1 MLGSTLQVCT
11 FMFLGEMILK
21 LIAFK
26 FRGYIKSRWN
36 IFDGVVVVISLID
49 TVLTLSNL
57 IDNTGTSVLRSFR
70 LVSILIEVL
79 KNGLKYFSLS
89 LLESG
94 TSRPARSCK
103 LRFSYPRIGGNF
115 VFSFITFFEFAAFLA
130 IKFWFIYITVSFL
143 GVLSRFVF

>member
-1 MLGSTLQVCT
+1 MLGSTWQVCT

-79 KNGLKYFSLS
+79 KNGLKYFSFCLYWS
-89 LLESG
+89 QLPQVRLVHANSDLVIPG
-94 TSRPARSCK
+94 LAGI
-103 LRFSYPRIGGNF
+103 LFS
-115 VFSFITFFEFAAFLA
+115 
-130 IKFWFIYITVSFL
+130 
-143 GVLSRFVF
+143 VL

>member
-1 MLGSTLQVCT
+1 MLGSPLQVCT

-70 LVSILIEVL
+70 LVSILIL
-79 KNGLKYFSLS
+79 KIVQNISVFVITGVRAGLF
-89 LLESG
+89 
-94 TSRPARSCK
+94 K
-103 LRFSYPRIGGNF
+103 LRFSYFRISGNF
-115 VFSFITFFEFAAFLA
+115 VFSFV
-130 IKFWFIYITVSFL
+130 TVL
-143 GVLSRFVF
+143 

>member
-1 MLGSTLQVCT
+1 MLGSPLQVCT
-11 FMFLGEMILK
+11 FMFLVEMILK

-70 LVSILIEVL
+70 LVSILTKSL
-79 KNGLKYFSLS
+79 KIVQNISLFVITSVRVGLF
-89 LLESG
+89 
-94 TSRPARSCK
+94 K
-103 LRFSYPRIGGNF
+103 LRFSCPRISGNF
-115 VFSFITFFEFAAFLA
+115 VFSFMTFL
-130 IKFWFIYITVSFL
+130 
-143 GVLSRFVF
+143 

>member
-1 MLGSTLQVCT
+1 MLGSSLQVCT

-70 LVSILIEVL
+70 LVSILIKSL
-79 KNGLKYFSLS
+79 KIVQNISVFVFAGVRYLKVGS
-89 LLESG
+89 
-94 TSRPARSCK
+94 AVN
-103 LRFSYPRIGGNF
+103 LRFSHPRISRNF
-115 VFSFITFFEFAAFLA
+115 VFRFITFLRVWSFFA
-130 IKFWFIYITVSFL
+130 KF
-143 GVLSRFVF
+143 